1 MPGHPQSSWAS
12 ARQLVRVLLD
22 ENFPLELIKDFIGH
36 ECAHV
41 VTIGWKGAKNGDLLI
56 HAEKA
61 GFDVLLTF
69 DAGIP
74 EDHDITKRPIAVYVV
89 QPEGQGP
96 AATRALAGEILVAL
110 GSCEPGQVLT
120 ITNRTKKRIQ

>member
-1 MPGHPQSSWAS
+1 M
-12 ARQLVRVLLD
+12 RVLLD
-22 ENFPLELIKDFIGH
+22 ENFPLELVKDFIGH

-41 VTIGWKGAKNGDLLI
+41 VAIGWKGTQNGELLAQ
-56 HAEKA
+56 AEEA

-74 EDHDITKRPIAVYVV
+74 RDHDITKRMIAVYVV

-96 AATRALAGEILVAL
+96 SATRALVGEILIAL
-110 GSCEPGQVLT
+110 SSCEPGQVLT
-120 ITNRTKKRIQ
+120 ITNRTRKRPT

>member
-1 MPGHPQSSWAS
+1 M
-12 ARQLVRVLLD
+12 RILLD
-22 ENFPLELIKDFIGH
+22 ENFPLELVRDFPGH

-41 VTIGWKGAKNGDLLI
+41 VAIGWKGTLNGELLSK
-56 HAEKA
+56 AEQA

-74 EDHDITKRPIAVYVV
+74 KDHDIASRQIAVYVI

-96 AATRALAGEILVAL
+96 TATRALVGETLIAL
-110 GSCEPGQVLT
+110 KGAHPGQVLT
-120 ITNRTKKRIQ
+120 LTNRNRKRPE

>member
-1 MPGHPQSSWAS
+1 M
-12 ARQLVRVLLD
+12 RVLLD
-22 ENFPLELIKDFIGH
+22 ENFPLELVKDFIGH

-41 VTIGWKGAKNGDLLI
+41 VSLGWKGTKNGELL
-56 HAEKA
+56 ALAVDA

-74 EDHDITKRPIAVYVV
+74 KDHDISKRSIAVYVV

-96 AATRALAGEILVAL
+96 RATRALVGQILIAL
-110 GSCEPGQVLT
+110 GSCEPGQVIT
-120 ITNRTKKRIQ
+120 ISNRSRIRRL